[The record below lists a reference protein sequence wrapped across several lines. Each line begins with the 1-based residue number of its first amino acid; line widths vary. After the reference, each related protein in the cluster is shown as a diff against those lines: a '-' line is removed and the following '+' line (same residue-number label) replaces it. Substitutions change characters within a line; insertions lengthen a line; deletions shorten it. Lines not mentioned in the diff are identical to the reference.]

1 MNLSIPLATYSLDQ
15 AADVNILGGVE
26 LLRNFEKTKLF
37 IRNGYIGSRGLSSDA
52 KWQTYTIARK
62 LIFLN

>member
-1 MNLSIPLATYSLDQ
+1 MFSARAPI
-15 AADVNILGGVE
+15 AAKQINVNILGGVE